1 MKAKVK
7 FDCDKK
13 TTFNYMLFTSVSKYV
28 RAYFGKGKEA
38 HIYTLQSAEQT
49 YNPTHLIIII
59 MS

>member
-13 TTFNYMLFTSVSKYV
+13 TTFNYMLLTSVSKYV

-38 HIYTLQSAEQT
+38 HIYTLKVQNRHT
-49 YNPTHLIIII
+49 PPHT
-59 MS
+59 